1 MTTGLFQWTGK
12 LRTRWTT
19 DLRFRLLVGLPA
31 IILLIMA
38 VGSTLTVVREYRMF
52 HDGARERA
60 LAIARTFTGFS
71 AVAVLDGVYE
81 IQESMAHLVQ
91 DGDLVNLDV
100 LDPDGMISAAL
111 QPARIG
117 RAMSDFNSE
126 HVGESDEESV
136 RTATDSDGRHLLVI
150 LEPIRFKT
158 GERVWIRAE
167 YSLARVDGAVQRT
180 AWAMLGATLLLM
192 LAGVLSIY
200 WGLDAV
206 SKALQ
211 GLLKELVQNQT
222 DMPVLRER
230 SGGQF
235 EQLAA
240 MIRLVNCLLRE
251 RSLALHEL
259 ATGLEQKVAERTAEL
274 ADVREVARLK
284 SEFMATMS
292 HEIRTPMNGVLGMA
306 GLLLD
311 TELTPEQR
319 ECADVIRRSG
329 DALLMIINDILDFSK
344 IESGKL
350 TLELLPFD
358 VRTMVDDTLELLAEA
373 AQSKG
378 LELVETVDPGVP
390 EMCTGDSGRIRQVLT
405 NFVGNAIKFTKAGE
419 ILVKVSLEASQTGS
433 VALRF

>member
-1 MTTGLFQWTGK
+1 MATGWVPVE
-12 LRTRWTT
+12 
-19 DLRFRLLVGLPA
+19 VGA
-31 IILLIMA
+31 QGGGFGA
-38 VGSTLTVVREYRMF
+38 AEAESRE
-52 HDGARERA
+52 
-60 LAIARTFTGFS
+60 
-71 AVAVLDGVYE
+71 
-81 IQESMAHLVQ
+81 
-91 DGDLVNLDV
+91 DGD
-100 LDPDGMISAAL
+100 DGCVPVASK
-111 QPARIG
+111 RGIG
-117 RAMSDFNSE
+117 RCGLESARDAAEQANAAKSE
-126 HVGESDEESV
+126 
-136 RTATDSDGRHLLVI
+136 
-150 LEPIRFKT
+150 F
-158 GERVWIRAE
+158 
-167 YSLARVDGAVQRT
+167 LARV
-180 AWAMLGATLLLM
+180 
-192 LAGVLSIY
+192 
-200 WGLDAV
+200 
-206 SKALQ
+206 
-211 GLLKELVQNQT
+211 
-222 DMPVLRER
+222 
-230 SGGQF
+230 
-235 EQLAA
+235 
-240 MIRLVNCLLRE
+240 
-251 RSLALHEL
+251 
-259 ATGLEQKVAERTAEL
+259 
-274 ADVREVARLK
+274 
-284 SEFMATMS
+284 S